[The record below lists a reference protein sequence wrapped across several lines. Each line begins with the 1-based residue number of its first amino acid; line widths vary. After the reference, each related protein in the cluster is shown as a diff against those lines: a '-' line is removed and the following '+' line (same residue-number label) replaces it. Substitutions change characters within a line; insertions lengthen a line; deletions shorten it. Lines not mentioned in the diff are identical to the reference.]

1 MAVLTETLAEAP
13 WLARVEEVKE
23 NDLLIVWMEG
33 SYNKSWKPATII
45 RKGRRIVEWNDTVP
59 IHTVILSGFTLNANN
74 RLAKDVIR
82 LIKELFLIIFL
93 NLLMM
98 FYNIIDI

>member
-33 SYNKSWKPATII
+33 SYNKSWKPATI

-82 LIKELFLIIFL
+82 LIKESYFLEL
-93 NLLMM
+93 VYDVL
-98 FYNIIDI
+98 

>member
-1 MAVLTETLAEAP
+1 MTVLTETLAEAP

-33 SYNKSWKPATII
+33 TYNKSWKPATIH
-45 RKGRRIVEWNDTVP
+45 KGIRIVEWNDTVP

-82 LIKELFLIIFL
+82 LIKESYSSYF
-93 NLLMM
+93 
-98 FYNIIDI
+98 